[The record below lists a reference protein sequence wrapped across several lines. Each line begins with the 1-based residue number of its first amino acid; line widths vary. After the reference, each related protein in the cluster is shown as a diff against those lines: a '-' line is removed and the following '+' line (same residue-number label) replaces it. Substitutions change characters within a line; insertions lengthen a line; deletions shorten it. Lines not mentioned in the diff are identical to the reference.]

1 LDISSL
7 SSLGAS
13 GTQAIGL
20 NPLPGTPD
28 VDSGHDSLPG
38 ASALGD
44 SMSLSAKGQALSSSS
59 VSNSFMTDFNNLGGM
74 LQSNDLAGAGK
85 LYQKL
90 QTGLPGSSPAA
101 ADLSS
106 LGSALGTGDGSS
118 ALKAWQAAQT
128 DLGSHGAS
136 AGADQATG
144 GQLLAAY
151 VKNAGLS

>member
-1 LDISSL
+1 MCSPEWYGVDYVINPWMAGNVHRGSRD
-7 SSLGAS
+7 AAF
-13 GTQAIGL
+13 TQW
-20 NPLPGTPD
+20 
-28 VDSGHDSLPG
+28 
-38 ASALGD
+38 
-44 SMSLSAKGQALSSSS
+44 KE
-59 VSNSFMTDFNNLGGM
+59 
-74 LQSNDLAGAGK
+74 

-101 ADLSS
+101 TDLSS

-128 DLGSHGAS
+128 DLGSHGSS